1 MPRKI
6 LIATTNKGKAAE
18 LAAMLGTF
26 DVDVQW
32 LTLADFPDV
41 PDVPEDGRTFA
52 ENARK
57 KALGYAEATGCWTL
71 ADDSG
76 LVVDALDG
84 APGIHSARFSGP
96 APDPARRQLLD
107 HRNMAKVLQLM
118 QDVPDHRRTAR
129 FVCNICL
136 ASPSEVLAE
145 TAGTLEGRIA
155 RQEHGDHGFGYDP
168 IFLLSDNR
176 TVAQLSP
183 DEKNALSHR
192 ATALRQMRPIIQNL
206 LRTSS

>member
-52 ENARK
+52 ENARQ

-176 TVAQLSP
+176 TVAQLP
-183 DEKNALSHR
+183 PNEKNTISHR
-192 ATALRQMRPIIQNL
+192 AAAMRKMSPLIHSL
-206 LRTSS
+206 LHTSS